1 MSRKNHFVSWAA
13 LVAAVLVGAGLLW
26 RAFSDAAPDRAAQM
40 EKVRGEFAAR
50 KVNGADW
57 IAPAKKRDQGSGIG
71 DWGSGSRD
79 SSSAK
84 ATADKQGDDELTEEE
99 KIVDAIHDAL
109 NDEDQ
114 ALAIEL
120 AKRAVKAKS
129 AEVRSEMVD
138 TLRWFG
144 DKVMPELL
152 MFIDDPDEGV
162 RIDAMAAY
170 QQAIY
175 DIEEDSEKAKI
186 IEISMRNLADSEALE
201 EIASELIGMD
211 DRLAVQTLVN
221 VIDGESRTGRRIA
234 KETYE
239 TVTGEE
245 YTTFEA
251 AEAWLREQQEE

>member
-1 MSRKNHFVSWAA
+1 MLLATS
-13 LVAAVLVGAGLLW
+13 AAVLAGAGLLW
-26 RAFSDAAPDRAAQM
+26 WAFSDMAPDRAEQM

-50 KVNGADW
+50 KVNGSDW
-57 IAPAKKRDQGSGIG
+57 IASPSKRPEVVKKLREEGKGK
-71 DWGSGSRD
+71 REEVE
-79 SSSAK
+79 
-84 ATADKQGDDELTEEE
+84 DDELTEEE
-99 KIVDAIHDAL
+99 EKLVDTIHDAL

-114 ALAIEL
+114 ELAIEL
-120 AKRAVKAKS
+120 AKRAVKSRS

-144 DKVMPELL
+144 DKAMPELL

-186 IEISMRNLADSEALE
+186 IEISMRNLADSEALG

-211 DRLAVQTLVN
+211 DQLAVQTLVN
-221 VIDGESRTGRRIA
+221 VIAGESKTGRRIA

>member
-1 MSRKNHFVSWAA
+1 MLWAA
-13 LVAAVLVGAGLLW
+13 LVAAVLAVGAFLW

-57 IAPAKKRDQGSGIG
+57 IAPPSKRPEVV
-71 DWGSGSRD
+71 RKLRE
-79 SSSAK
+79 SSSSK
-84 ATADKQGDDELTEEE
+84 DTEDNEADDDELTEEE
-99 KIVDAIHDAL
+99 EKLVDTIHDAL
-109 NDEDQ
+109 NEEDQ
-114 ALAIEL
+114 ELAIEL
-120 AKRAVKAKS
+120 AKRAVKSKKV
-129 AEVRSEMVD
+129 EVRSEMVD

-144 DKVMPELL
+144 DKVMPEIM

-162 RIDAMAAY
+162 RMDAMSAY

-211 DRLAVQTLVN
+211 DQLAVQTLIN
-221 VIDGESRTGRRIA
+221 VIDGESKTGRRIA

>member
-1 MSRKNHFVSWAA
+1 MSKKNHFVSWAA
-13 LVAAVLVGAGLLW
+13 LVAAVLAGAGLLW
-26 RAFSDAAPDRAAQM
+26 WAFSGTAPDRAAQM
-40 EKVRGEFAAR
+40 EKVRGEFAVR
-50 KVNGADW
+50 KVNGSDW
-57 IAPAKKRDQGSGIG
+57 IPPPTKKVEGKGRGKREEVEDE
-71 DWGSGSRD
+71 
-79 SSSAK
+79 
-84 ATADKQGDDELTEEE
+84 DELTEEE
-99 KIVDAIHDAL
+99 EKLVDSIHDAL

-114 ALAIEL
+114 GLAIEL
-120 AKRAVKAKS
+120 AKRAVKS
-129 AEVRSEMVD
+129 RSVEVRSEMVD

-186 IEISMRNLADSEALE
+186 IEISMRNLADSEALGE
-201 EIASELIGMD
+201 LASELIGMD
-211 DRLAVQTLVN
+211 DQLAVQTLIN
-221 VIDGESRTGRRIA
+221 VIEGESKTGRRIA

-239 TVTGEE
+239 TVTGEK

-251 AEAWLREQQEE
+251 AEAWLREQQE

>member
-1 MSRKNHFVSWAA
+1 MSKKNHFAA
-13 LVAAVLVGAGLLW
+13 WAVLAAFVLSGAGLLW
-26 RAFSDAAPDRAAQM
+26 WVFSDVAPDRAVQM

-50 KVNGADW
+50 KVNGSDW
-57 IAPAKKRDQGSGIG
+57 IAPPSKRPQVVKKLREEGRAKSEEV
-71 DWGSGSRD
+71 
-79 SSSAK
+79 
-84 ATADKQGDDELTEEE
+84 DEDEMTEEE
-99 KIVDAIHDAL
+99 EKLVDSIHDAL

-114 ALAIEL
+114 ELAIEL
-120 AKRAVKAKS
+120 AKLAVKS
-129 AEVRSEMVD
+129 RSVEVRSEMVD

-144 DKVMPELL
+144 EKAMPELM

-162 RIDAMAAY
+162 RTDAMAAY

-175 DIEEDSEKAKI
+175 DIEEDSEKAAI
-186 IEISMRNLADSEALE
+186 IEISMRNLSDSEALE

-211 DRLAVQTLVN
+211 DQLAVQTLVN
-221 VIDGESRTGRRIA
+221 VIDGESKTGRRIA

-239 TVTGEE
+239 SVTGEE

>member
-1 MSRKNHFVSWAA
+1 MRKNHFVSWAA
-13 LVAAVLVGAGLLW
+13 LAVIALVVGAFLW
-26 RAFSDAAPDRAAQM
+26 WAFSDAAPDRAAQM

-57 IAPAKKRDQGSGIG
+57 IAPPSKRPEVVAKIRDQGSGIKDRALG
-71 DWGSGSRD
+71 IED
-79 SSSAK
+79 
-84 ATADKQGDDELTEEE
+84 QEDELTEEE
-99 KIVDAIHDAL
+99 EKLVDTIHDAL
-109 NDEDQ
+109 NEEDQ
-114 ALAIEL
+114 ELAIEL
-120 AKRAVKAKS
+120 AKRAVKSKKV
-129 AEVRSEMVD
+129 EVRSEMVD

-144 DKVMPELL
+144 DKVMPELM

-162 RIDAMAAY
+162 RMDAMSAY

-211 DRLAVQTLVN
+211 DGLAVQTLIN
-221 VIDGESRTGRRIA
+221 VIDGESKTGRRIA

>member
-1 MSRKNHFVSWAA
+1 MRKNQLA
-13 LVAAVLVGAGLLW
+13 LWVVLAVVALAVGAFLW
-26 RAFSDAAPDRAAQM
+26 WAFSDTAPDRAAQM

-50 KVNGADW
+50 KVNGSDW
-57 IAPAKKRDQGSGIG
+57 IATPSKRPEVVAKIRDQGSGI
-71 DWGSGSRD
+71 RD
-79 SSSAK
+79 QRVEV
-84 ATADKQGDDELTEEE
+84 DDDELTEEE
-99 KIVDAIHDAL
+99 EKLVDSIHDAL
-109 NDEDQ
+109 NEEDQ
-114 ALAIEL
+114 ELAIEL
-120 AKRAVKAKS
+120 AKRAVKSRS

-144 DKVMPELL
+144 DKVMPELM

-162 RIDAMAAY
+162 RMDAMSAY

-211 DRLAVQTLVN
+211 DQLAVQTLIN
-221 VIDGESRTGRRIA
+221 VIDGENKTGRRIA

-251 AEAWLREQQEE
+251 AEAWLKEQQSEE

>member
-1 MSRKNHFVSWAA
+1 MSRKNHFVSWAV
-13 LVAAVLVGAGLLW
+13 LVAAVLAGAGLLW
-26 RAFSDAAPDRAAQM
+26 WSFSDVAPDRAVQM

-50 KVNGADW
+50 KVNGSDW
-57 IAPAKKRDQGSGIG
+57 VPPPSKRPETVKKIREEGKGK
-71 DWGSGSRD
+71 REEVE
-79 SSSAK
+79 
-84 ATADKQGDDELTEEE
+84 DDELTEAEE
-99 KIVDAIHDAL
+99 KLVDSIHDAL

-114 ALAIEL
+114 ELAIEL
-120 AKRAVKAKS
+120 ARRAVKS
-129 AEVRSEMVD
+129 RSVEVRSEMVD

-186 IEISMRNLADSEALE
+186 IEISMRNLADSEALG

-221 VIDGESRTGRRIA
+221 VIEGESRTGRRIA

>member
-1 MSRKNHFVSWAA
+1 MVFGGLA
-13 LVAAVLVGAGLLW
+13 AAVLIALGWFFWTLFE
-26 RAFSDAAPDRAAQM
+26 RDPDKATQM

-50 KVNGADW
+50 KVNGSNW
-57 IAPAKKRDQGSGIG
+57 IAPPSKRPEVMKKVK
-71 DWGSGSRD
+71 
-79 SSSAK
+79 SAAPV
-84 ATADKQGDDELTEEE
+84 ATNEADDELTEEE
-99 KIVDAIHDAL
+99 EKLVDTIHDAL

-114 ALAIEL
+114 ELAIEL
-120 AKRAVKAKS
+120 AKQAVKSKK
-129 AEVRSEMVD
+129 AEVRIEMVD

-162 RIDAMAAY
+162 RMDAMAAY

-175 DIEEDSEKAKI
+175 DIEEDTEKAKI
-186 IEISMRNLADSEALE
+186 IEISMRNLSDADALE

-211 DRLAVQTLVN
+211 DLLAVQTLVN
-221 VIDGESRTGRRIA
+221 VIDGKSKTGRRIA

-245 YTTFEA
+245 YTSFEA
-251 AEAWLREQQEE
+251 AEAWLREQMQ

>member
-1 MSRKNHFVSWAA
+1 MKKA
-13 LVAAVLVGAGLLW
+13 LLVVIVLAAVAVVGFVAFRFLSGADGHA
-26 RAFSDAAPDRAAQM
+26 RAERM
-40 EKVRGEFAAR
+40 VKIRGEFAA
-50 KVNGADW
+50 KNVQNSKW
-57 IAPAKKRDQGSGIG
+57 IAPPSKRPEAVAKV
-71 DWGSGSRD
+71 
-79 SSSAK
+79 K
-84 ATADKQGDDELTEEE
+84 AAQRASVIADAFDEMTEEE
-99 KIVDAIHDAL
+99 EKLVDDIHDAL

-114 ALAIEL
+114 ELAIEL
-120 AKRAVKAKS
+120 AKVAVKS
-129 AEVRSEMVD
+129 RNPDVRSEMVD

-144 DKVMPELL
+144 DKVMPELM

-162 RIDAMAAY
+162 RMDAMSAY

-211 DRLAVQTLVN
+211 DRLAVQTLIN
-221 VIDGESRTGRRIA
+221 VIDGESKTGRRIA

-251 AEAWLREQQEE
+251 AEAWIREQQEE

>member
-1 MSRKNHFVSWAA
+1 MSKKINP
-13 LVAAVLVGAGLLW
+13 LLW
-26 RAFSDAAPDRAAQM
+26 ATLAVVALTVGTFLYWAFSDAAPDRAAQM

-50 KVNGADW
+50 KVNGSDW
-57 IAPAKKRDQGSGIG
+57 IAPPSKRPEVVKKLRDQGSGIR
-71 DWGSGSRD
+71 DQGSEVD
-79 SSSAK
+79 E
-84 ATADKQGDDELTEEE
+84 DELTEEE
-99 KIVDAIHDAL
+99 EKLIDTIHDAL
-109 NDEDQ
+109 NEEDQ
-114 ALAIEL
+114 ELAIEL
-120 AKRAVKAKS
+120 AKRAVRSKK

-144 DKVMPELL
+144 DKVMPELM

-186 IEISMRNLADSEALE
+186 IEISMRNLSDSEALE

-211 DRLAVQTLVN
+211 DLLAVQTLIN
-221 VIDGESRTGRRIA
+221 VIDGESKTGRRIA

>member
-1 MSRKNHFVSWAA
+1 MRKALLVVIVLAAVAVAGFVSFR
-13 LVAAVLVGAGLLW
+13 LLSGTDG
-26 RAFSDAAPDRAAQM
+26 RARAERM
-40 EKVRGEFAAR
+40 VKVRGEFAAR
-50 KVNGADW
+50 KIVGSDW
-57 IAPAKKRDQGSGIG
+57 ITPPVKKRDQGSGIG
-71 DWGSGSRD
+71 DWGLGI
-79 SSSAK
+79 
-84 ATADKQGDDELTEEE
+84 GDREDELTEEE
-99 KIVDAIHDAL
+99 ERLVDAIHDAL

-114 ALAIEL
+114 GLAIEL
-120 AKRAVKAKS
+120 AREAVKSKKV
-129 AEVRSEMVD
+129 EVRSEMVD

-162 RIDAMAAY
+162 RMDAMSAY

-251 AEAWLREQQEE
+251 AEAWVREQQEE

>member
-1 MSRKNHFVSWAA
+1 
-13 LVAAVLVGAGLLW
+13 
-26 RAFSDAAPDRAAQM
+26 
-40 EKVRGEFAAR
+40 
-50 KVNGADW
+50 
-57 IAPAKKRDQGSGIG
+57 
-71 DWGSGSRD
+71 
-79 SSSAK
+79 
-84 ATADKQGDDELTEEE
+84 
-99 KIVDAIHDAL
+99 
-109 NDEDQ
+109 
-114 ALAIEL
+114 
-120 AKRAVKAKS
+120 
-129 AEVRSEMVD
+129 MVD

-162 RIDAMAAY
+162 RMDAMSAY

-211 DRLAVQTLVN
+211 DQLAVQTLVN
-221 VIDGESRTGRRIA
+221 VIAGESKTGCRIA

-251 AEAWLREQQEE
+251 AEAWLKEQQSDE

>member
-1 MSRKNHFVSWAA
+1 MKKTLLIVIALAVVAAGGFVSFR
-13 LVAAVLVGAGLLW
+13 LLSGADGRE
-26 RAFSDAAPDRAAQM
+26 RAERM
-40 EKVRGEFAAR
+40 VKVRGEFAA
-50 KVNGADW
+50 KNVKNSKW
-57 IAPAKKRDQGSGIG
+57 IAPPSKRPDVVAKV
-71 DWGSGSRD
+71 
-79 SSSAK
+79 K
-84 ATADKQGDDELTEEE
+84 AAQKTSVIEDAFDEMTEEE
-99 KIVDAIHDAL
+99 EKLVDDIHDAL

-114 ALAIEL
+114 ELAIEL
-120 AKRAVKAKS
+120 AKVAVKSKNP
-129 AEVRSEMVD
+129 EVRSEMVD

-162 RIDAMAAY
+162 KMDATAAY

-175 DIEEDSEKAKI
+175 DIEDDNDKAKI
-186 IEISMRNLADSEALE
+186 IEISMRNLNDADALE

-211 DRLAVQTLVN
+211 DLLAVQTLIN
-221 VIDGESRTGRRIA
+221 VIDGDSKTGSRIA

-251 AEAWLREQQEE
+251 AEAWVREQKTE

>member
-1 MSRKNHFVSWAA
+1 MLLAA
-13 LVAAVLVGAGLLW
+13 LAVVVLAGGAFLW
-26 RAFSDAAPDRAAQM
+26 WAFSGAEPDRAAQM

-57 IAPAKKRDQGSGIG
+57 IAPPSKRPEVVKKLRDQGSGIG
-71 DWGSGSRD
+71 DRGLGIGD
-79 SSSAK
+79 
-84 ATADKQGDDELTEEE
+84 QDDELTEEE
-99 KIVDAIHDAL
+99 EKLVDTIHDAL
-109 NDEDQ
+109 NEEDQ
-114 ALAIEL
+114 ELAIEL
-120 AKRAVKAKS
+120 AKRAVKSKKV
-129 AEVRSEMVD
+129 EVRSEMVD

-144 DKVMPELL
+144 DKVMPELM

-162 RIDAMAAY
+162 RMDAMSAY

-211 DRLAVQTLVN
+211 DGLAVQTLVN